1 MQTLTLESKIDGFG
15 FTALHAQPEGPR
27 RGGVVLLQ
35 EVFGLD
41 AYMQA
46 DAARWSKLG
55 FEVLAPSLFDRAEP
69 GFTAEH
75 DADGLRLGLGYAQA
89 LGMDAAVQD
98 VETCVDQLTV
108 RGPAFVAGY
117 CYGGSVAW
125 LCACRIETLAA
136 ASCYYGSLI
145 GRHATARLLCP
156 VAVHYGADDAHIAA
170 SDAEAVRQA
179 HPDAGVYTYAGAGHG
194 FNNEGAPGY
203 NAAAAELA
211 RRRTLELFA
220 ANGAG

>member
-15 FTALHAQPEGPR
+15 FTALHAQAEGPR
-27 RGGVVLLQ
+27 RGGVVLVQ

-46 DAARWSKLG
+46 DVARWAKLG

-75 DADGLRLGLGYAQA
+75 DADGVRIGLGYVQA
-89 LGMDAAVQD
+89 LGVDGAVHD

-117 CYGGSVAW
+117 CFGGSVAW
-125 LCACRIETLAA
+125 LSACRIETLAA
-136 ASCYYGSLI
+136 ASCYYGGQI
-145 GRHATARLLCP
+145 GKHATARLLCP
-156 VAVHYGADDAHIAA
+156 VVLHYGADDPHIPA
-170 SDAEAVRQA
+170 SDAEAVRRA
-179 HPDAGVYTYAGAGHG
+179 HPDIGVFTYEGAGHG
-194 FNNEGAPGY
+194 FNNEGAPSY